1 MAAMVIPNDCGELP
15 AKFLTV
21 TTKIEVPAVVGVPL
35 INPAEFRERPRGRL
49 PLESD
54 HCQGA
59 APPALS
65 EAL

>member
-1 MAAMVIPNDCGELP
+1 MAAMAIPNDCEELP
-15 AKFLTV
+15 AKFPTV
-21 TTKIEVPAVVGVPL
+21 TTKIEVPGVVGVPL

-54 HCQGA
+54 HCEGA